1 MLLLVVVVVVLL
13 LLLLL
18 LLLVGHQLRLQK
30 ALPLAWQPEWNH
42 FSPFQNWSD
51 VAVLEIMAAVLL
63 CAPESRGAA

>member
-1 MLLLVVVVVVLL
+1 MLLLVVVVVV
-13 LLLLL
+13 LL